1 MKIELF
7 YIDDCPGYKTAL
19 KYIDEALKEKGLK
32 VPVEMVKI
40 TGDEDAARHR
50 FLGSPSVRIDGRD
63 IEPGTEKI
71 KVFSLRCRLYL
82 EDDNVLE
89 WPGRKLI
96 RQAIENAAAKQK

>member
-7 YIDDCPGYKTAL
+7 YFDGCPSYKTAL
-19 KYIDEALKEKGLK
+19 KYLDEALKEKGLK

-40 TGDEDAARHR
+40 TGEEDAVRQR
-50 FLGSPSVRIDGRD
+50 FLGSPSVRIDGVD

-71 KVFSLRCRLYL
+71 KAFSLTCRLYL
-82 EDDNVLE
+82 EHDNVLE

-96 RQAIENAAAKQK
+96 RQAIDNASAKR

>member
-1 MKIELF
+1 MKIELIYF
-7 YIDDCPGYKTAL
+7 DGCPSYKTAL
-19 KYIDEALKEKGLK
+19 KYIDEALKERGLK
-32 VPVEMVKI
+32 IPVEMVRI
-40 TGDEDAARHR
+40 TSEEDAVRQR

-71 KVFSLRCRLYL
+71 KTFSLTCRLYL

-96 RQAIENAAAKQK
+96 RQAIDNASAKQ

>member
-1 MKIELF
+1 MKIELYYF
-7 YIDDCPGYKTAL
+7 NGCPGYKTAL
-19 KYIDEALKEKGLK
+19 KYINDALKEKGLK

-40 TGDEDAARHR
+40 AGDEDAAQHR
-50 FLGSPSVRIDGRD
+50 FLGSPSIRIDGRD

-96 RQAIENAAAKQK
+96 REAIENAATKQQ

>member
-7 YIDDCPGYKTAL
+7 YFDGCPGYKTAR
-19 KYIDEALKEKGLK
+19 KYIDEALNEKGLK
-32 VPVEMVKI
+32 VPVAMVKI
-40 TGDEDAARHR
+40 TGDEDAARYR
-50 FLGSPSVRIDGRD
+50 FLGSPSIRIDGRD
-63 IEPGTEKI
+63 IESGTEKI

-96 RQAIENAAAKQK
+96 RQAIDKAAAKQK